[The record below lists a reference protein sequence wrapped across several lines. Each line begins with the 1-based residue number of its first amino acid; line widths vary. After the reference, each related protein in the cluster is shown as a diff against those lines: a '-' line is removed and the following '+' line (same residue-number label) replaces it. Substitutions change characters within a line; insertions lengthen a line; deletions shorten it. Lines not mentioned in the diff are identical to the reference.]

1 MINLSQF
8 IESARRLA
16 GIKTR
21 TPPWAVVAF
30 VILNEKTGAV
40 VAYVDPTTGN
50 LFNGANS
57 LPFSTAQ
64 SLRTQVVTTATG
76 AITIQNSTVLLTGT
90 GVQAMT
96 LAAPSA
102 AQAGTRIFVTSTSAH
117 AHTITATS
125 LINDGATGVPHTT
138 ATFAAFAGAGIEFEA
153 YNGLWQV
160 VSNNNVTVS

>member
-1 MINLSQF
+1 MNLDPGINAFRKLG
-8 IESARRLA
+8 R
-16 GIKTR
+16 IKTR
-21 TPPWAVVAF
+21 TPGWSVISFGIMSENGVAVAH
-30 VILNEKTGAV
+30 I
-40 VAYVDPTTGN
+40 DPVTGN
-50 LFNGANS
+50 LFNSQTG
-57 LPFSTAQ
+57 LPFSTPQ
-64 SLRTQVVTTATG
+64 TLTKQVVTTVTG

-96 LAAPSA
+96 LAAPTA

-125 LINDGATGVPHTT
+125 LLNDGATGVPHTT
-138 ATFAAFAGAGIEFEA
+138 ATFAAFAGAGIILEA